1 MDLSAVENYLPRGRE
16 YYDKLKKLETK
27 KINEARREQKDIQ
40 TMLKSKNAENQQN
53 KKELDLHLDKVST
66 LKSRL
71 KKKADE
77 AKEQI
82 SKALAL
88 GETEAAKELQ
98 DLNMKLF
105 EILNM
110 KYSPVKKPI
119 QAPAR
124 KQPDT
129 TTFALTS
136 APAGDSDAEEDY
148 EEDF

>member
-16 YYDKLKKLETK
+16 YYDKLRKLETK

-53 KKELDLHLDKVST
+53 KKELDFHSDKIST

-88 GETEAAKELQ
+88 GETDAAKELQ

-110 KYSPVKKPI
+110 RYSPVRKPI
-119 QAPAR
+119 LAPAR
-124 KQPDT
+124 K
-129 TTFALTS
+129 
-136 APAGDSDAEEDY
+136 
-148 EEDF
+148 